1 MLVGAFIQTCFI
13 DVRIEELYPSFPT
26 LITRCGTLCAQ
37 DEERE
42 AGDLGNLLTHPGH
55 PLTLVSWAAA
65 DLTLGDGGP
74 RDIAGRSIVVHAEE
88 DKGARVACGVINLLK

>member
-1 MLVGAFIQTCFI
+1 M
-13 DVRIEELYPSFPT
+13 P
-26 LITRCGTLCAQ
+26 Q

-42 AGDLGNLLTHPGH
+42 AGDLGNLLTYPGH
-55 PLTLVSWAAA
+55 PLTLVYWAAA